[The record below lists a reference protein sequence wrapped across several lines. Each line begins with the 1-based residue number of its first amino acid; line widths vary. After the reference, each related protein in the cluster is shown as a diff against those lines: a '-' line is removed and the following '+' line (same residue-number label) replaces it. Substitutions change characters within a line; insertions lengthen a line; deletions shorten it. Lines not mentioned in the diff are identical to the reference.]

1 MEKILSRA
9 EELVGHVKEYADNRI
24 HTVKLSVAEK
34 VSKIIANIMA
44 GVITMFIM
52 FFFVVFASIALAI
65 VIGEWTGKLY
75 WGFLIIAALYLFA
88 GIIVWVAKER
98 ILRLP
103 IMNSLLAQFFSDS
116 ENEAD
121 DEKD

>member
-1 MEKILSRA
+1 MKKIFSRA
-9 EELVGHVKEYADNRI
+9 EELAGHVKEYADNRI
-24 HTVKLSVAEK
+24 HAVKLSVAEK
-34 VSKIIANIMA
+34 VSKIIANIIA
-44 GVITMFIM
+44 RAITLFII
-52 FFFVVFASIALAI
+52 FLFVVFASIALAI
-65 VIGEWTGKLY
+65 VIGEWTGELY

-88 GIIVWVAKER
+88 GIILWLAKER

-103 IMNSLLAQFFSDS
+103 IMNSLLKQFFSDS